1 MAWLD
6 RKGYQYREVDVSM
19 WLSDEDA
26 AVEAQEPHGAV
37 DDVSTPGMPIP
48 HEVPADIQS
57 FQSLEP

>member
-19 WLSDEDA
+19 WLSDADA
-26 AVEAQEPHGAV
+26 GLEVHQPHGAA
-37 DDVSTPGMPIP
+37 DDLSTPRMPIP

-57 FQSLEP
+57 LDP